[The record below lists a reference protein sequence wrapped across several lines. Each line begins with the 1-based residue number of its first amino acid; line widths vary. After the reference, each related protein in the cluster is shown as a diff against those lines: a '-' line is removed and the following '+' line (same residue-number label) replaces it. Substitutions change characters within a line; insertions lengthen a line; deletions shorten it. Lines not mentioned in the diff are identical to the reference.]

1 LESWGLIHFDYIR
14 VVSALYTMK
23 NENRELLKEAAGL
36 ISSDLQTPISMQDW
50 DEEALVRYLTPLV
63 RGMLDRDFNRFLQV
77 CYRVDIGEQKLKTI
91 LAEAPPETLAET
103 LARELVARQVQKI
116 LLRRK
121 YSGH

>member
-1 LESWGLIHFDYIR
+1 ME
-14 VVSALYTMK
+14 

-63 RGMLDRDFNRFLQV
+63 RAMLDRDFNRFLQI
-77 CYRVDIGEQKLKTI
+77 CYRIDLGEKKLKTI